1 MKGPLRDI
9 TYILFT
15 TVPKGSNL
23 RWLKLQFAVRD
34 VRLMLVIKA
43 RHIKMIACPLARSTL
58 AQILGFTAQRLA
70 LVAAAALTVAAP
82 FGGLLVSLVL
92 AGCVAWYVDD
102 DPIIPPARRRWQE
115 HQ

>member
-1 MKGPLRDI
+1 MAQ
-9 TYILFT
+9 
-15 TVPKGSNL
+15 V
-23 RWLKLQFAVRD
+23 AVRD

-82 FGGLLVSLVL
+82 FGGLLVSLAL
-92 AGCVAWYVDD
+92 AGYVARYIND
-102 DPIIPPARRRWQE
+102 DPVTPAARRRGQD

>member
-1 MKGPLRDI
+1 MAQ
-9 TYILFT
+9 
-15 TVPKGSNL
+15 V
-23 RWLKLQFAVRD
+23 AVRD
-34 VRLMLVIKA
+34 ARLMFERKA

-58 AQILGFTAQRLA
+58 AQIIGFPAQRLA

-92 AGCVAWYVDD
+92 AGLVTRYVDD
-102 DPIIPPARRRWQE
+102 DPITPPASRRWQE